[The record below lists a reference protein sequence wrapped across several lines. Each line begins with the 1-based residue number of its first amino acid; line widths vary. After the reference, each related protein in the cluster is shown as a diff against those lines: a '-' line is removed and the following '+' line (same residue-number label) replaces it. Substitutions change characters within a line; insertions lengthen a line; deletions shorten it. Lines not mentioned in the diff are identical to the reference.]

1 MPIRLHRFPHF
12 KIRGQPLGSGFWT
25 SNNVKLEFQNKKDIY
40 FLLSIGWAT
49 PHIMTHFQ
57 PKFICVRQKQFFFVN
72 ENATTKNTLFQ
83 KCHIDAY
90 STKEK
95 YVSWLNPMFYYGN
108 KNVIILGPHILKKKR
123 NTIHLNIVFVFLAK
137 VL

>member
-1 MPIRLHRFPHF
+1 
-12 KIRGQPLGSGFWT
+12 
-25 SNNVKLEFQNKKDIY
+25 
-40 FLLSIGWAT
+40 
-49 PHIMTHFQ
+49 MTHFQ

-83 KCHIDAY
+83 KCHIDAC

-108 KNVIILGPHILKKKR
+108 KNVILLGPHILKKKR
-123 NTIHLNIVFVFLAK
+123 EYNTFKYIFCISGKSTVMTIHILCSVGKFKKGFFSSSLSY
-137 VL
+137 